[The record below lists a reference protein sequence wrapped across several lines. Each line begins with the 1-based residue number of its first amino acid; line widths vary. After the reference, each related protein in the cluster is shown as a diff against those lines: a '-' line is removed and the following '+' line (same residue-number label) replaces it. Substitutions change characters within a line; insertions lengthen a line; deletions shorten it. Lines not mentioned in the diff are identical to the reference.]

1 MSGDQG
7 APFAGGSTSP
17 LVYLYGPPAAGKLTI
32 AERLAERTGWRLFHN
47 HLTVNAIAPV
57 FEFRSPPFTE
67 VLHRLRL
74 DVFATAARS
83 GVGLIFTNSSA
94 WGGQD
99 ARARFVTFADSAA
112 RVVAENGGTTRFV
125 QITAPLTVLES
136 RVADA
141 SRRAH
146 GKLADLQR
154 LRDLLATHDAA
165 PLHPDDLIVNSGDL
179 TPEEAADRIV
189 AELARRDS
197 VTS

>member
-1 MSGDQG
+1 MSSQRG
-7 APFAGGSTSP
+7 APSAGGSMST

-57 FEFRSPPFTE
+57 FEFASPAFTE

-83 GVGLIFTNSSA
+83 GVGLIFTNNSA
-94 WGGQD
+94 WSGQD
-99 ARARFVTFADSAA
+99 ARARFVTFADGAA
-112 RVVAENGGTTRFV
+112 RIVAENGGTTQFV
-125 QITAPLTVLES
+125 QITAPAAVLES

-146 GKLADLQR
+146 GKLLDVRR
-154 LRDLLATHDAA
+154 LRELLASHDAA
-165 PLHPDDLIVNSGDL
+165 PLHPDDMIVDSDDV
-179 TPEEAADRIV
+179 TPEAAADRIA

-197 VTS
+197 VG